1 MRDARGISASF
12 RRDFTGAFPGHG
24 ERSVAD
30 RCRSTERPP
39 AGNGIP
45 ANALLNILAKCGSL
59 GIRKQT
65 AADSRR
71 ISTKS
76 IDR

>member
-1 MRDARGISASF
+1 MVNGRLPTDAAQQSG
-12 RRDFTGAFPGHG
+12 RRL
-24 ERSVAD
+24 
-30 RCRSTERPP
+30 
-39 AGNGIP
+39 NGIP